1 MNIKGMLK
9 SIKGLFSRIT
19 HKYITGDANLI
30 RMKKTLSSYK
40 AQLMVKAVRN
50 KVLSQDRNKDIT
62 DLSRV
67 NLFTSAQMME
77 IEAGAVQTLGLKGL
91 NVNSTRRYTEKQ
103 MALFEDAF
111 LGIKLEENEI
121 GAYIFTEEGRFYNSV
136 LQVLQSKGLDI
147 YDPAQLYEMLG
158 GTSIRE
164 LYEAWKDEAEDGEEW
179 YATFK
184 KDPLKWINE
193 QLERLEK
200 SPINRK
206 KIRTPQDV
214 GLAEFF

>member
-9 SIKGLFSRIT
+9 NIKSLISRIT

-50 KVLSQDRNKDIT
+50 QVLSQDRNKDIT
-62 DLSRV
+62 DVSRANLLS
-67 NLFTSAQMME
+67 SAEMMKAE
-77 IEAGAVQTLGLKGL
+77 SRAVQDLGLKGL
-91 NVNSTRRYTEKQ
+91 NVNSTRKYTEKQ
-103 MALFEDAF
+103 MAIFEDTF
-111 LGIKLEENEI
+111 LGVKLRENEI
-121 GAYIFTEEGRFYNSV
+121 GAYVFTNEGSFYNAV

-164 LYEAWKDEAEDGEEW
+164 LYENWKEEADEGEDW
-179 YATFK
+179 YHSFK
-184 KDPLKWINE
+184 KDPLKWIEE
-193 QLERLEK
+193 QLQR
-200 SPINRK
+200 PISRK
-206 KIRTPQDV
+206 KIRTPQEV